1 MRVLILSCNTG
12 EGHNSA
18 ARAIKE
24 HFDEAGIYCE
34 ITDSLAFFSK
44 KASNFISKW
53 HVRLYKKAP
62 LLFGLGYKAA
72 EITDSRHKRSML
84 YETICKGARKL
95 IVKIK
100 EGDFDTVVCTHPF
113 SAMTLTRAITK
124 YRLKLDKTYFVSTD
138 YTCSP
143 GVGYSKLD
151 HYIIP
156 HESLCDDFTS
166 HLIPKEKLFAGGI
179 PVSKRVHTSLSKDE
193 SKRELGIPES
203 KRVILLMCG
212 SMGCGPMKV
221 IARNVARQLK
231 DNEYFVIICGSNRK
245 LYQSLRYL
253 DDPGSVR
260 VLGFT
265 KNVPSYMNSADL
277 LLSKPGGL
285 STTEAAENHLP
296 MILIDAVAGCETH
309 NMNFWVNNNMA
320 RTEEKVEDLC
330 LLVRHLLDNPDVL
343 EKMKNNLADNFK
355 CSSSKKIFDFIC
367 SNQKS
372 AQTIQIC

>member
-1 MRVLILSCNTG
+1 MRVLILTCNTG

-24 HFDEAGIYCE
+24 IFDAENIYCE
-34 ITDSLAFFSK
+34 VADSLSFLSP

-62 LLFGLGYKAA
+62 TLFGLGYKAA
-72 EITDSRHKRSML
+72 ELTDGRHKRSMF
-84 YETICKGARKL
+84 YEAVCKGARKL
-95 IVKIK
+95 IKKIN
-100 EGDFDTVVCTHPF
+100 EGDFDTVICTHPF
-113 SAMTLTRAITK
+113 SAITLTRAVKK
-124 YRLKLDKTYFVSTD
+124 YRLSLDKTYFISTD

-143 GVGYSKLD
+143 GVSYSELD
-151 HYIIP
+151 YYIIP
-156 HESLCDDFTS
+156 HESLADDFTS
-166 HLIPKEKLFAGGI
+166 HGIPQSKLFAGGI
-179 PVSKRVHTSLSKDE
+179 PVSKKVHTSLSKEE
-193 SKRELGIPES
+193 SKRELSIPQN

-221 IARNVARQLK
+221 IARKMTKILK

-260 VLGFT
+260 VLGYT
-265 KNVPSYMNSADL
+265 RNVPLYMNSADL

-285 STTEAAENHLP
+285 STTEAAENNLP

-309 NMNFWVNNNMA
+309 NMNFWISRQMA
-320 RTEEKVEDLC
+320 HTRDDSTQLC
-330 LLVRHLLDNPDVL
+330 ELVRELLDNDDAL
-343 EKMKNNLADNFK
+343 TQIKDNLSKNFNY
-355 CSSSKKIFDFIC
+355 SSAEKIFGFIKDNY
-367 SNQKS
+367 SR
-372 AQTIQIC
+372 